1 MTNVF
6 FKKEQTIKK
15 RRDFNILND
24 ILIFPLKRL
33 YRLKI
38 MQNYYLKILLI

>member
-15 RRDFNILND
+15 RIDFNILND
-24 ILIFPLKRL
+24 IFIFSLKRL
-33 YRLKI
+33 YQVKI
-38 MQNYYLKILLI
+38 MQNY

>member
-1 MTNVF
+1 MINVF

-15 RRDFNILND
+15 RIDFNILID

-33 YRLKI
+33 YQVKI
-38 MQNYYLKILLI
+38 MQNYYLKILWI

>member
-1 MTNVF
+1 MINVF

-15 RRDFNILND
+15 RIDFNILND
-24 ILIFPLKRL
+24 ILIFKLKSL
-33 YRLKI
+33 YQVKI